1 MIQALDVHIVKNITD
16 WTKPQ
21 KFNTVNIFYMNN
33 FLYENF
39 LIYDMLRSLI
49 FTCTK
54 VKNCN
59 GEENSTEE
67 GESLQVVRVEFGIA
81 VFKAP

>member
-1 MIQALDVHIVKNITD
+1 
-16 WTKPQ
+16 
-21 KFNTVNIFYMNN
+21 MNN

-39 LIYDMLRSLI
+39 WIYDMLRSLI